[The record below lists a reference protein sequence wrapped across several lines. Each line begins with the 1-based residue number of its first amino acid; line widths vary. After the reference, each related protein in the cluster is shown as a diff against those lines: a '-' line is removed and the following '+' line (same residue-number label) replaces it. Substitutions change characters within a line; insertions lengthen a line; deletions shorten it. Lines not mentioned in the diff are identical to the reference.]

1 MKRLL
6 TFIIIIALLAV
17 GAIGGVFWEKSS
29 KKVVPPVPAKEAKKE
44 RKILYY
50 KCPMGQP
57 DYSQVPGKAQCGMDY
72 IPVYE
77 DEAETATGPGEIY
90 ITPEKVQ
97 RIGVRSEEVKEMPL
111 KKVIRTVATVDYDET
126 RLFTINTKIEG
137 WIERLYVNATGRE
150 LKKGEHLL
158 DIYSPDLVSTQ
169 EEYLLALETKKRLG
183 PGALPDAVEGAE
195 YILDATRRRL
205 KNWDISDDQI
215 EALEKSKKPTKT
227 LALHSPVEGIVIEK
241 MAVQGMKVMPGEK
254 LLGIANLSNVWLYA
268 NIYEYELS
276 LVKAGQKARVTI
288 NAYPGETFY
297 ATVSYIY
304 PYLNTETRTAKVRL
318 EMTNPGF
325 RIKPGMYANMEI
337 ESVISQKAV
346 AVPEDALLDTG
357 ERQAVI
363 IDVGAGKFKM
373 QEVKV
378 GLKGEGYYQIL
389 SGLAP
394 GWRVVT
400 SANFLIDSESSFRST
415 AQTML
420 GMEHGKPKEGETK
433 PAGKAQKPE
442 ELDMGGMKMDTI
454 KKQPQ
459 HQGH

>member
-1 MKRLL
+1 MKKLL
-6 TFIIIIALLAV
+6 TFIVIIALLAV

-29 KKVVPPVPAKEAKKE
+29 KKVVPPVPVKETKKE

-57 DYSQVPGKAQCGMDY
+57 DYSQAPGKAQCGMDY

-111 KKVIRTVATVDYDET
+111 KKVIRTVATVDYDER

-169 EEYLLALETKKRLG
+169 EEYLLAFETKKRLG

-195 YILDATRRRL
+195 FILDATRRRL

-304 PYLNTETRTAKVRL
+304 PYMNTETRTAKVRL
-318 EMTNPGF
+318 EMANPGF
-325 RIKPGMYANMEI
+325 KIKPGMYANMEI
-337 ESVISQKAV
+337 ESVISPKAV

-363 IDVGAGKFKM
+363 IDVGAGRFKM

-420 GMEHGKPKEGETK
+420 GMEHGKPKEGMKDEGGRMKEK
-433 PAGKAQKPE
+433 PSTPE
-442 ELDMGGMKMDTI
+442 HK
-454 KKQPQ
+454 
-459 HQGH
+459 GH

>member
-6 TFIIIIALLAV
+6 TFAGILLLV
-17 GAIGGVFWEKSS
+17 VIGVTGGIVYERYS
-29 KKVVPPVPAKEAKKE
+29 KKVAPPVPAKEAKKE

-50 KCPMGQP
+50 KCPMGLP
-57 DYSQVPGKAQCGMDY
+57 DYSQQPGKAQCGMDY

-77 DEAETATGPGEIY
+77 DEAESATGPGEIY
-90 ITPEKVQ
+90 ITPEKIQ
-97 RIGVRSEEVKEMPL
+97 RIGVKSEEVKERPL
-111 KKVIRTVATVDYDET
+111 RKIIRTVATVDYDER

-169 EEYLLALETKKRLG
+169 EEYLLAFETKRRLG

-297 ATVSYIY
+297 AIVSYIY
-304 PYLNTETRTAKVRL
+304 PYMNTETRTAKVRL
-318 EMTNPGF
+318 EMANPGF
-325 RIKPGMYANMEI
+325 KLKPGMYANVEL
-337 ESVISQKAV
+337 ESVISPKAV
-346 AVPEDALLDTG
+346 AVPEDAVLDTG
-357 ERQAVI
+357 KRQAVI
-363 IDVGAGKFKM
+363 LDLGAGRFKVL
-373 QEVKV
+373 EVKV

-420 GMEHGKPKEGETK
+420 GMEHGGPKEGMKDES
-433 PAGKAQKPE
+433 
-442 ELDMGGMKMDTI
+442 GGMKEKPAVPTEH
-454 KKQPQ
+454 K
-459 HQGH
+459 GH

>member
-1 MKRLL
+1 MKKLL
-6 TFIIIIALLAV
+6 TFIVIIAVLAV

-29 KKVVPPVPAKEAKKE
+29 KKVVPPIPVKEAKKE
-44 RKILYY
+44 RKLLYY

-111 KKVIRTVATVDYDET
+111 KKVIRTVAIVDYDER

-169 EEYLLALETKKRLG
+169 EEYLLAFETKRRLG
-183 PGALPDAVEGAE
+183 PGALPEAVDGAE
-195 YILDATRRRL
+195 SMLDATKRRL
-205 KNWDISDDQI
+205 HNWDISDDQI
-215 EALEKSKKPTKT
+215 EALEKTKKPTKT

-297 ATVSYIY
+297 AIVSYIY
-304 PYLNTETRTAKVRL
+304 PYMNTETRTAKVRL
-318 EMTNPGF
+318 EMANPGF
-325 RIKPGMYANMEI
+325 KLKPGMYANVEL
-337 ESVISQKAV
+337 ESVISPKAV
-346 AVPEDALLDTG
+346 AVPEDAVLDTG
-357 ERQAVI
+357 ERQVVI
-363 IDVGAGKFKM
+363 LDLGAGRFKVLD
-373 QEVKV
+373 VKV

-400 SANFLIDSESSFRST
+400 SANFLIDSESSFRSS

-420 GMEHGKPKEGETK
+420 GMEHGKPKEGMKDEGGRMKEK
-433 PAGKAQKPE
+433 PSTPE
-442 ELDMGGMKMDTI
+442 HK
-454 KKQPQ
+454 
-459 HQGH
+459 GH

>member
-1 MKRLL
+1 MKKLL
-6 TFIIIIALLAV
+6 TFIVIIAVLAV

-29 KKVVPPVPAKEAKKE
+29 KKVVPPIPVKEAKKE
-44 RKILYY
+44 RKLLYY

-111 KKVIRTVATVDYDET
+111 KKVIRTVAIVDYDER

-169 EEYLLALETKKRLG
+169 EEYLLAFETKRRLG

-297 ATVSYIY
+297 AIVSYIY
-304 PYLNTETRTAKVRL
+304 PYMNTETRTAKVRL
-318 EMTNPGF
+318 EMANPGF
-325 RIKPGMYANMEI
+325 KLKPGMYANVEL
-337 ESVISQKAV
+337 ESVISPKAV
-346 AVPEDALLDTG
+346 AVPEDAVLDTG
-357 ERQAVI
+357 ERQVVI
-363 IDVGAGKFKM
+363 LDLGAGRFKVLD
-373 QEVKV
+373 VKV

-400 SANFLIDSESSFRST
+400 SANFLIDSESSFRSS

-420 GMEHGKPKEGETK
+420 GMEHGKPKEGMKDEGGRMKEK
-433 PAGKAQKPE
+433 PSTPE
-442 ELDMGGMKMDTI
+442 HK
-454 KKQPQ
+454 
-459 HQGH
+459 GH

>member
-1 MKRLL
+1 MKKIL
-6 TFIIIIALLAV
+6 TLIGIIAVLAL
-17 GAIGGVFWEKSS
+17 GIGGGIFYERHF
-29 KKVVPPVPAKEAKKE
+29 KKAVPQPPVKEAKKE

-50 KCPMGQP
+50 KCPMGLP
-57 DYSQVPGKAQCGMDY
+57 DYSQQPGKAQCGMDY

-77 DEAETATGPGEIY
+77 DEAESATGPGEIY
-90 ITPEKVQ
+90 ITPEKIQ
-97 RIGVRSEEVKEMPL
+97 RIGVKSEEVKERPL
-111 KKVIRTVATVDYDET
+111 RKIIRTVATVDYDE
-126 RLFTINTKIEG
+126 RMLFTINTKIEG

-169 EEYLLALETKKRLG
+169 EEYLLALETKRRLG

-276 LVKAGQKARVTI
+276 LVKAGQKASVTI

-297 ATVSYIY
+297 AIVSYIY
-304 PYLNTETRTAKVRL
+304 PYMNTETRTAKVRL
-318 EMTNPGF
+318 EMANPGF
-325 RIKPGMYANMEI
+325 KLKPGMYANVEL
-337 ESVISQKAV
+337 ESVISPKAV
-346 AVPEDALLDTG
+346 AVPEDAVLDTG
-357 ERQAVI
+357 KRQAVI
-363 IDVGAGKFKM
+363 LDLGAGRFKVL
-373 QEVKV
+373 EVKV

-420 GMEHGKPKEGETK
+420 GMEHGKPKEGMKDEGGRMKEK
-433 PAGKAQKPE
+433 PSTPE
-442 ELDMGGMKMDTI
+442 HK
-454 KKQPQ
+454 
-459 HQGH
+459 GH

>member
-6 TFIIIIALLAV
+6 TFAGILLLV
-17 GAIGGVFWEKSS
+17 VMGVTGGILYERYS
-29 KKVVPPVPAKEAKKE
+29 KKVAPPVPAKEAKKE

-50 KCPMGQP
+50 KCPMGLP
-57 DYSQVPGKAQCGMDY
+57 DYSQQPGKAQCGMDY

-77 DEAETATGPGEIY
+77 DEAESATGPGEIY
-90 ITPEKVQ
+90 ITPEKIQ
-97 RIGVRSEEVKEMPL
+97 RIGVKSEEVKERPL
-111 KKVIRTVATVDYDET
+111 RKIIRTVATVDYDER

-169 EEYLLALETKKRLG
+169 EEYLLAFETKRRLG

-297 ATVSYIY
+297 AIVSYIY
-304 PYLNTETRTAKVRL
+304 PYMNTETRTAKVRL
-318 EMTNPGF
+318 EMANPGF
-325 RIKPGMYANMEI
+325 KIKPGMYANIEI
-337 ESVISQKAV
+337 ESVISPKAV
-346 AVPEDALLDTG
+346 AVPEDAVLDTG
-357 ERQAVI
+357 ERQVVI
-363 IDVGAGKFKM
+363 LDLGAGRFKVLD
-373 QEVKV
+373 VKV

-400 SANFLIDSESSFRST
+400 SANFLIDSESSFRSS

-420 GMEHGKPKEGETK
+420 GMEHGKPKEGMKDEGGRMKEK
-433 PAGKAQKPE
+433 PSVSTEHK
-442 ELDMGGMKMDTI
+442 
-454 KKQPQ
+454 
-459 HQGH
+459 GH

>member
-6 TFIIIIALLAV
+6 TFAGILLLV
-17 GAIGGVFWEKSS
+17 VMGVTGGILYERYS
-29 KKVVPPVPAKEAKKE
+29 KKVAPPVPAKEAKKE

-50 KCPMGQP
+50 KCPMGLP
-57 DYSQVPGKAQCGMDY
+57 DYSQQPGKAQCGMDY

-77 DEAETATGPGEIY
+77 DEAESATGPGEIY
-90 ITPEKVQ
+90 ITPEKIQ
-97 RIGVRSEEVKEMPL
+97 RIGVKSEEVKERPL
-111 KKVIRTVATVDYDET
+111 RKIIRTVATVDYDER

-169 EEYLLALETKKRLG
+169 EEYLLAFETKRRLG

-276 LVKAGQKARVTI
+276 LVKAGQKASVTI

-297 ATVSYIY
+297 AIVSYIY
-304 PYLNTETRTAKVRL
+304 PYMNTETRTAKVRL
-318 EMTNPGF
+318 EMANPGF
-325 RIKPGMYANMEI
+325 KLKPGMYANVEL
-337 ESVISQKAV
+337 ESVISPKAV
-346 AVPEDALLDTG
+346 AVPEDAVLDTG
-357 ERQAVI
+357 KRQAVI
-363 IDVGAGKFKM
+363 LDLGAGRFKVL
-373 QEVKV
+373 EVKV

-420 GMEHGKPKEGETK
+420 GMEHGKPKEGMKDEGGRMKEK
-433 PAGKAQKPE
+433 PSTPE
-442 ELDMGGMKMDTI
+442 HK
-454 KKQPQ
+454 
-459 HQGH
+459 GH

>member
-1 MKRLL
+1 MKKIL
-6 TFIIIIALLAV
+6 TLIGIIAVLAL
-17 GAIGGVFWEKSS
+17 GIGGGIFYERHF
-29 KKVVPPVPAKEAKKE
+29 KKAVPQPPVKEAKKE

-50 KCPMGQP
+50 KCPMGLP
-57 DYSQVPGKAQCGMDY
+57 DYSQQPGKAQCGMDY

-77 DEAETATGPGEIY
+77 DEAESATGPGEIY
-90 ITPEKVQ
+90 ITPEKIQ
-97 RIGVRSEEVKEMPL
+97 RIGVKSEEVKERPL
-111 KKVIRTVATVDYDET
+111 RKIIRTVATVDYDE
-126 RLFTINTKIEG
+126 RMLFTINTKIEG

-169 EEYLLALETKKRLG
+169 EEYLLALETKRRLG

-297 ATVSYIY
+297 AIVSYIY
-304 PYLNTETRTAKVRL
+304 PYMNTETRTAKVRL
-318 EMTNPGF
+318 EMANPGF
-325 RIKPGMYANMEI
+325 KLKPGMYANVEL
-337 ESVISQKAV
+337 ESVISPKAV
-346 AVPEDALLDTG
+346 AVPEDAVLDTG
-357 ERQAVI
+357 KRQAVI
-363 IDVGAGKFKM
+363 LDLGAGRFKVL
-373 QEVKV
+373 EVKV

-420 GMEHGKPKEGETK
+420 GMEHGKPKEGMKDEGGRMKEK
-433 PAGKAQKPE
+433 PSTPE
-442 ELDMGGMKMDTI
+442 HK
-454 KKQPQ
+454 
-459 HQGH
+459 GH

>member
-1 MKRLL
+1 MQNKFL
-6 TFIIIIALLAV
+6 TFIIIIALLAI
-17 GAIGGVFWEKSS
+17 GSIGGVFWEKSS
-29 KKVVPPVPAKEAKKE
+29 KKAVQQPPAKEAKKE

-50 KCPMGQP
+50 KCPMGLP
-57 DYSQVPGKAQCGMDY
+57 DYSQQPGKAQCGMDY

-77 DEAETATGPGEIY
+77 DEAESATGPGEIY
-90 ITPEKVQ
+90 ITPEKIQ
-97 RIGVRSEEVKEMPL
+97 RIGVKSEEVKERPL
-111 KKVIRTVATVDYDET
+111 RKIIRTVATVDYDER

-169 EEYLLALETKKRLG
+169 EEYLLAFETKRRLG

-215 EALEKSKKPTKT
+215 EALEKSNKPTKT

-297 ATVSYIY
+297 AIVSYIY
-304 PYLNTETRTAKVRL
+304 PYMNTETRTAKVRL
-318 EMTNPGF
+318 EMANPGF
-325 RIKPGMYANMEI
+325 KLKPGMYANVEL
-337 ESVISQKAV
+337 ESVISPKAV
-346 AVPEDALLDTG
+346 AVPEDAVLDTG

-363 IDVGAGKFKM
+363 LDLGAGRFKVL
-373 QEVKV
+373 EVKV

-420 GMEHGKPKEGETK
+420 GMEHGKPKEGMKDESGRMKEK
-433 PAGKAQKPE
+433 PSTPE
-442 ELDMGGMKMDTI
+442 HK
-454 KKQPQ
+454 
-459 HQGH
+459 GH

>member
-6 TFIIIIALLAV
+6 TFAGILLLV
-17 GAIGGVFWEKSS
+17 VMGVTGGILYERYS
-29 KKVVPPVPAKEAKKE
+29 KKVAPPVPAKEAKKE

-50 KCPMGQP
+50 KCPMGLP
-57 DYSQVPGKAQCGMDY
+57 DYSQQPGKAQCGMDY

-77 DEAETATGPGEIY
+77 DEAESATGPGEIY
-90 ITPEKVQ
+90 ITPEKIQ
-97 RIGVRSEEVKEMPL
+97 RIGVKSEEVKERPL
-111 KKVIRTVATVDYDET
+111 RKIIRTVATVDYDE
-126 RLFTINTKIEG
+126 RKLFTINTKIEG

-169 EEYLLALETKKRLG
+169 EEYLLAFETKRRLG

-297 ATVSYIY
+297 AIVSYIY
-304 PYLNTETRTAKVRL
+304 PYMNTETRTAKVRL
-318 EMTNPGF
+318 EMANPGF
-325 RIKPGMYANMEI
+325 KIKPGMYANIEI
-337 ESVISQKAV
+337 ESVISPKAV
-346 AVPEDALLDTG
+346 AVPEDAVLDTG
-357 ERQAVI
+357 ERQVVI
-363 IDVGAGKFKM
+363 LDLGAGRFKVLD
-373 QEVKV
+373 VKV

-400 SANFLIDSESSFRST
+400 SANFLIDSESSFRSS

-420 GMEHGKPKEGETK
+420 GMEHGKPKEGMKDEGGRMKEK
-433 PAGKAQKPE
+433 PSTPE
-442 ELDMGGMKMDTI
+442 HK
-454 KKQPQ
+454 
-459 HQGH
+459 GH